1 MFSSIGG
8 KSSFYNKSLMDYS
21 LKSTNDYIKRII
33 EKSNDKKNQFKID
46 KFLKED
52 DLLKENQKELNKLD
66 EISSLNFKPIHYFPF
81 FIFLSISSYI
91 LLKK

>member
-1 MFSSIGG
+1 MFSSIGR

-46 KFLKED
+46 EI
-52 DLLKENQKELNKLD
+52 LKENEKELNKLD
-66 EISSLNFKPIHYFPF
+66 GNSSLNFKPIYYFPF
-81 FIFLSISSYI
+81 LIFLSISSYI

>member
-1 MFSSIGG
+1 MFSSMGR

-46 KFLKED
+46 EI
-52 DLLKENQKELNKLD
+52 LKENEKELNKLD
-66 EISSLNFKPIHYFPF
+66 GNSSLNFKPIYYFPF
-81 FIFLSISSYI
+81 LIFLSISSYI

>member
-1 MFSSIGG
+1 MFSSMGR

-46 KFLKED
+46 EILKET
-52 DLLKENQKELNKLD
+52 EKELNKLD
-66 EISSLNFKPIHYFPF
+66 GNSSLNFKPIYYFPF
-81 FIFLSISSYI
+81 LIFLSISSYI